1 MNEQD
6 LGQIIPDIEAT
17 GSVENTTGIP
27 SVNITV
33 EEINELNRLVR
44 KFNFAFKNMK
54 GAKGDKGDKPVK
66 GVDYYT
72 SAEKEQFTTETK
84 EIVSNE
90 GNRQLEAISK
100 KGNDQALAITNK
112 GAEQVNIVASEGN
125 KQTTLISGE
134 VNKAIQQLKELVSGN
149 PDTSNA
155 QALSGKSR
163 IEFERDTQ
171 ALAGKYAGNFPLT
184 SAVKDG
190 VYLVP
195 ATGKFYVCTQAYNG
209 SNLTAPN
216 ANFEEMSVWANRDKL
231 DNLKD
236 NSVMLEKKINDVDT
250 SYKAEDKKINN
261 KINNIRNVIKEF
273 HFKKYGVKFTGS
285 NPTGERTYDAVGMV
299 ANVGVDDEVVVN
311 DFDKVSF
318 YNRPVCCGTHDEN
331 GNFIVNAYE
340 GEPGF
345 ARDGSNGD
353 VYYECT
359 PFYWNGSFEEPV
371 VSAIEFVGSK
381 LAPMFNSIDEKVYL
395 PCYWASIT
403 QDGKYRS
410 ISGAYPKWAS
420 CNMHMD
426 NCRKTN
432 INAHTETIKAHM
444 TEYILQLVEFATKD
458 LQSVMMGVCNM
469 VWENSDKITTQ
480 ETVNKNYVVIAKDKA
495 SAYVVGQTITNSTNW
510 DNCRRIITKIED
522 QQDNNSYLYFENQEP
537 LSVKAGI
544 EISSFPYKT
553 GATDNIKASSG
564 SDVSNADGKHQCKW
578 RGKEAPWA
586 EGFSVL
592 CDILRKKEDDGNY
605 YPYLLEDPK
614 KYKNCTLTEDYVK
627 LNYTVS
633 PNSGWAKKLGFDS
646 KYPYAALTS
655 EVGAGS
661 STYLSAYYWNSAN
674 PITVAFVGGYW
685 GGGRCS
691 PVYFSLSGAPS
702 YSSVHRLA
710 RLFVTPV

>member
-1 MNEQD
+1 MIEKD
-6 LGQIIPDIEAT
+6 LGQIIPDITAT
-17 GSVENTTGIP
+17 ATIDNTEGVP
-27 SVNITV
+27 SVSVTV
-33 EEINELNRLVR
+33 DELNELNRLVR
-44 KFNFAFKNMK
+44 KFNFAFLHLK
-54 GAKGDKGDKPVK
+54 GEKGDKPVK
-66 GVDYYT
+66 GIDYLT
-72 SAEKEQFTTETK
+72 EEEKQQFTTETLGL
-84 EIVSNE
+84 VT
-90 GNRQLEAISK
+90 A
-100 KGNDQALAITNK
+100 
-112 GAEQVNIVASEGN
+112 EGN
-125 KQTTLISGE
+125 KQIEAVGNKGTEQAGKVTSEGSKQITLVSGE
-134 VNKAIQQLKELVSGN
+134 ANKVITQLKELIAGN

-231 DNLKD
+231 GNLKD

-261 KINNIRNVIKEF
+261 KINNIRNIIKEF

-544 EISSFPYKT
+544 KISSFPYKT

-614 KYKNCTLTEDYVK
+614 KYKNGTLTEDYVK

-674 PITVAFVGGYW
+674 PITVAFVGGSWPY
-685 GGGRCS
+685 GRYCS
-691 PVYFSLSGAPS
+691 PVSFSLPLTPS
-702 YSSVHRLA
+702 DSSVTRLA

>member
-1 MNEQD
+1 
-6 LGQIIPDIEAT
+6 
-17 GSVENTTGIP
+17 
-27 SVNITV
+27 
-33 EEINELNRLVR
+33 
-44 KFNFAFKNMK
+44 
-54 GAKGDKGDKPVK
+54 
-66 GVDYYT
+66 
-72 SAEKEQFTTETK
+72 
-84 EIVSNE
+84 
-90 GNRQLEAISK
+90 
-100 KGNDQALAITNK
+100 
-112 GAEQVNIVASEGN
+112 
-125 KQTTLISGE
+125 
-134 VNKAIQQLKELVSGN
+134 
-149 PDTSNA
+149 
-155 QALSGKSR
+155 
-163 IEFERDTQ
+163 
-171 ALAGKYAGNFPLT
+171 
-184 SAVKDG
+184 
-190 VYLVP
+190 
-195 ATGKFYVCTQAYNG
+195 
-209 SNLTAPN
+209 
-216 ANFEEMSVWANRDKL
+216 
-231 DNLKD
+231 
-236 NSVMLEKKINDVDT
+236 
-250 SYKAEDKKINN
+250 
-261 KINNIRNVIKEF
+261 
-273 HFKKYGVKFTGS
+273 
-285 NPTGERTYDAVGMV
+285 
-299 ANVGVDDEVVVN
+299 
-311 DFDKVSF
+311 
-318 YNRPVCCGTHDEN
+318 
-331 GNFIVNAYE
+331 
-340 GEPGF
+340 
-345 ARDGSNGD
+345 
-353 VYYECT
+353 
-359 PFYWNGSFEEPV
+359 
-371 VSAIEFVGSK
+371 
-381 LAPMFNSIDEKVYL
+381 MFNSIDEKVYL

-544 EISSFPYKT
+544 KISSFPYKT

-564 SDVSNADGKHQCKW
+564 SNVSNADGKHQCKW

-614 KYKNCTLTEDYVK
+614 KYKNGTLTEDYVK

-685 GGGRCS
+685 GSGRYCS
-691 PVYFSLSGAPS
+691 PVYFYLSATPS
-702 YSSVHRLA
+702 DSTVDRLA